1 MPQMFEKLNQTDNII
16 KERVK
21 KEIKD
26 LIKNLI
32 KEGLISNEVLA
43 RQEY

>member
-21 KEIKD
+21 KEIK
-26 LIKNLI
+26 NLI

-43 RQEY
+43 RQRY

>member
-21 KEIKD
+21 QEIKD
-26 LIKNLI
+26 LI
-32 KEGLISNEVLA
+32 KEGLISNEILA
-43 RQEY
+43 RQEF

>member
-1 MPQMFEKLNQTDNII
+1 MPEMFEKLNQTDNII

-21 KEIKD
+21 QEIKD
-26 LIKNLI
+26 LI
-32 KEGLISNEVLA
+32 KEGLISNEILA

>member
-21 KEIKD
+21 QEIKD
-26 LIKNLI
+26 LI
-32 KEGLISNEVLA
+32 KEGLISNEILA
-43 RQEY
+43 RQKY

>member
-1 MPQMFEKLNQTDNII
+1 MFEKLNQTDNII

>member
-21 KEIKD
+21 QEIKD
-26 LIKNLI
+26 LI
-32 KEGLISNEVLA
+32 KEGLISNEILA
-43 RQEY
+43 RQKF